1 MVAEASAVAEAEVAY
16 GTEKI
21 NPTLFHFY
29 IWASL
34 LSGLPTAMESSAGLT
49 LDPEA

>member
-1 MVAEASAVAEAEVAY
+1 MTADAMAVTEAEIAY

-21 NPTLFHFY
+21 NPTVSHSS

-34 LSGLPTAMESSAGLT
+34 FSWLPTAMESAWS
-49 LDPEA
+49 DP